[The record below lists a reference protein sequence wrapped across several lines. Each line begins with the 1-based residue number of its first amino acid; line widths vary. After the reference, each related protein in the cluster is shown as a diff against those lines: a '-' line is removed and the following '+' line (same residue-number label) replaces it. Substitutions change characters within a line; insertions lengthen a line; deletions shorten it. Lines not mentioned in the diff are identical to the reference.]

1 MTLQQQHP
9 PLCRQCWQ
17 VSYFN
22 KLAKQSSAQ
31 ISGRKHSPAHTAV
44 PFYCS
49 SAMMC
54 CKAPTQQR
62 CRQGSC
68 CLSLPLPCLCAA
80 PCTPAL
86 LRLQHHLDS
95 SITSTAA
102 LLWLQLLLTCWSTRW
117 SPQTGLPR
125 GAERVVLLARG
136 LLGNLLLPSCN
147 FLR

>member
-17 VSYFN
+17 VFYFN

-44 PFYCS
+44 PFCCS

-68 CLSLPLPCLCAA
+68 CLSLPLPCLCVA
-80 PCTPAL
+80 PHTPAL

-95 SITSTAA
+95 SIALAPTPAHMLEYSVEPTDCASWRGRTCGFACLWVARRPTTS
-102 LLWLQLLLTCWSTRW
+102 QL
-117 SPQTGLPR
+117 
-125 GAERVVLLARG
+125 
-136 LLGNLLLPSCN
+136 
-147 FLR
+147 